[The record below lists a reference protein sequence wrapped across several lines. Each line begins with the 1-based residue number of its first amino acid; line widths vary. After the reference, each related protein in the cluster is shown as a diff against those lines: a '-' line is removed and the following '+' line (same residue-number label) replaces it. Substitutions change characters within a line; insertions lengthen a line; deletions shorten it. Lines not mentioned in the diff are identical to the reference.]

1 MEDPQAVDSIMEDQG
16 GRVAVL
22 HVLRPVARPSKLPPG
37 LEMREVILLAVSTQ
51 QQAAAAAAALVE
63 PVLMPPVAT
72 TREPPVALEERIRFL
87 DRVLLMQ
94 LEVPGVLVVVLLRV
108 QLVQRTGVMAAAA
121 AMVM

>member
-1 MEDPQAVDSIMEDQG
+1 M
-16 GRVAVL
+16 
-22 HVLRPVARPSKLPPG
+22 
-37 LEMREVILLAVSTQ
+37 LEEILLAVSAQ

-72 TREPPVALEERIRFL
+72 PRELPVALEERIRFL

-108 QLVQRTGVMAAAA
+108 QLVQRMQVTVAVV
-121 AMVM
+121 AMVMQLQMAATEGLE